1 MFKDHFLRAPW
12 LQKWLE
18 ITRILYA
25 KLQVGDITMW
35 WGPVSVFS
43 VQAYHQN
50 LQSQGTLDFGAA
62 IAFMPHSSM
71 TSLHSAPKL
80 NAYQFRGKTFC
91 RVLIDGDFII
101 FNHYPLNLKNTYA
114 LRSMSTFCWQYI
126 IGGQIQDSKTDGASN
141 VLRRRRS
148 WLRARGI
155 SGSPWLVSGEPCL
168 AEKICCSGSRLGP
181 SHKSKSRRFWKQWP
195 SCSFSIFWSI
205 AASATDCHSAMGMT
219 HVQTS
224 CFTAE
229 CSCGCPSVDPPKHCW
244 IWHDLQMCSLNQHC
258 DSRWSACSGRSWYM
272 HLWRSPRTVGK
283 FCTSVTQ
290 KWAYGSWVRDLL
302 WLIRIYIRCGTCEA
316 CLTVSKL

>member
-1 MFKDHFLRAPW
+1 MVCRVESCWVAGPLIKVRQKPTNQRINPLKAKRSCFRFVKNVLTLLILVDHTGCEGKYGWKRMFKDHFLRAPW

-35 WGPVSVFS
+35 LSPVSVFS

-101 FNHYPLNLKNTYA
+101 FNHYPLNLKNTYP

-126 IGGQIQDSKTDGASN
+126 FGAQIQDSKTDGASN

-168 AEKICCSGSRLGP
+168 AEKICCSGSGLGL
-181 SHKSKSRRFWKQWP
+181 SHLSTSCRFWKLWP
-195 SCSFSIFWSI
+195 SCSFSIFWPI
-205 AASATDCHSAMGMT
+205 AASATDCHSAMG
-219 HVQTS
+219 
-224 CFTAE
+224 
-229 CSCGCPSVDPPKHCW
+229 
-244 IWHDLQMCSLNQHC
+244 WHMFRLV
-258 DSRWSACSGRSWYM
+258 A
-272 HLWRSPRTVGK
+272 SPQNAAV
-283 FCTSVTQ
+283 V
-290 KWAYGSWVRDLL
+290 VRP
-302 WLIRIYIRCGTCEA
+302 
-316 CLTVSKL
+316 